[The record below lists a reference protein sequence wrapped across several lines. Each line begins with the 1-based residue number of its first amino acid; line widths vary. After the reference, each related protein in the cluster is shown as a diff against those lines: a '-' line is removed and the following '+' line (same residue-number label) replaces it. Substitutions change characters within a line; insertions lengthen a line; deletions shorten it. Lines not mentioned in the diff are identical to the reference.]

1 VREEGEERVE
11 AQMRRQVQD
20 QGRDHEKAGEEKV
33 SEVAM
38 VLSDNVLREVLVVIE
53 RAREAL
59 VREGMTID
67 GVRAAL
73 QYLRSAQNALV
84 TCLTVLAPQLNPH
97 YYHCPHDPL
106 KPFFFAS

>member
-1 VREEGEERVE
+1 MREEGGEEGEEQVE
-11 AQMRRQVQD
+11 ARMRRQVQD
-20 QGRDHEKAGEEKV
+20 QEEDHEEAG
-33 SEVAM
+33 EVAM

-53 RAREAL
+53 RAREIL

-97 YYHCPHDPL
+97 YYHCPHGPL

>member
-1 VREEGEERVE
+1 VREEGGEEGEERVE
-11 AQMRRQVQD
+11 ARMRRQVQD
-20 QGRDHEKAGEEKV
+20 QEEDHEDHEEAG
-33 SEVAM
+33 EVAM

-67 GVRAAL
+67 GVRGAL

-84 TCLTVLAPQLNPH
+84 TCLTILAPHVNPH
-97 YYHCPHDPL
+97 YYRGRF

>member
-1 VREEGEERVE
+1 MREEGEERVE

-20 QGRDHEKAGEEKV
+20 QGRDHEEAG
-33 SEVAM
+33 EVAM

-67 GVRAAL
+67 GVRTAL
-73 QYLRSAQNALV
+73 QYLRSAQNTLV
-84 TCLTVLAPQLNPH
+84 TCLTVLAPHVNPH
-97 YYHCPHDPL
+97 YYHGHF